1 MTAKRSE
8 GWDIFSNGRTPRVLS
23 ADGIVSRSAEDERR
37 LNALFDRLSHN
48 ADFKEAVAY
57 LRSITVDFVHG
68 DAVQPN
74 ALVHL
79 EGQRWIVKLIE
90 RRAANGR
97 RERNQPQPESKSK
110 SRRPAGPA

>member
-1 MTAKRSE
+1 MTTPK
-8 GWDIFSNGRTPRVLS
+8 GWDIFQNGRTPRVLS
-23 ADGIVSRSAEDERR
+23 ADGVVSRSAEDERR
-37 LNALFDRLSHN
+37 LNALFDRLSQSP
-48 ADFKEAVAY
+48 DFKEAMEY

-74 ALVHL
+74 PLMHL

-97 RERNQPQPESKSK
+97 RERNTPKPESG
-110 SRRPAGPA
+110 RRKPAGGTP